1 MGYPGKWVYL
11 IPTINFFNIN
21 LGFYTNSK
29 DATSKYVVLSMS
41 LLKYKRDINKRNQK
55 FLCTYSI

>member
-21 LGFYTNSK
+21 LGFHTNSK
-29 DATSKYVVLSMS
+29 DATTKYVVLSMS
-41 LLKYKRDINKRNQK
+41 LLKYKSDINKK
-55 FLCTYSI
+55 EIKCLYVGT